1 MVKMN
6 SKYLVDLRE
15 DDDDN
20 AKVSMCL
27 YSPVIIVSSRGLYAD
42 ELQSLGELEI
52 DFDLRITSKK
62 YSDVLFLESLKN
74 KRLTPICVNTGRL
87 LDLEINVYD
96 FIGDSFGS
104 QTRDKLLRLK
114 SLVASSSL
122 SSTLKFNLNNYIN
135 FLENISTYNER
146 FISKDGFFL
155 DSEVWNRKDET
166 YLEMLNLNELDK
178 VIGFYQ
184 TSVFSYYLCTS
195 SLRQRKISCL
205 NDFFNFRNN
214 DNLNLLQVDGYPIS
228 IKLLSSLFIKAAEFK
243 LSSNVISSSFMYAF
257 RALEA
262 YCDGLLVFFGRARIG
277 DALNR
282 QGQIFKPN
290 TLLVNNRFVSG
301 FGGKWSEIKNQAEFN
316 AIDPVLINK
325 LYEIKEL
332 RNNFVLTHGSVK
344 ITKRISRDAIDVI
357 SGFILAFEDEIN
369 QQASRWFNISHRLDE
384 FLSIDVYNE
393 ISCFCDEQNF

>member
-1 MVKMN
+1 MN

-74 KRLTPICVNTGRL
+74 QRLTPICVNTGRL
-87 LDLEINVYD
+87 LDLEINIYD

-104 QTRDKLLRLK
+104 QTREMLLRLK

-178 VIGFYQ
+178 VIDFYK

-195 SLRQRKISCL
+195 RLRQRKISCL
-205 NDFFNFRNN
+205 IDFFNLRNN
-214 DNLNLLQVDGYPIS
+214 NNLNLLQVDGYPIS

-325 LYEIKEL
+325 LDEIKEL